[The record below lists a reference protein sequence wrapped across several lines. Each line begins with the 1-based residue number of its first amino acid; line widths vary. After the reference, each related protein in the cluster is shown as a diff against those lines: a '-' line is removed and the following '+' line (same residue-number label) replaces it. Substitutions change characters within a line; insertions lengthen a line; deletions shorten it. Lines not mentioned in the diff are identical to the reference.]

1 MENSQGFIGVRI
13 GEKAKGRLDQEA
25 KARGV
30 SLNAHVKQILSGEV
44 PKEDDQEFTL
54 NRQTRN
60 GWKGIV
66 SQLED
71 LERDKARLKEAVAEE
86 SGFFSKAPYSL
97 RLSLKACKR
106 AIADLQEELE
116 AKLPTEDVEAVKGLK
131 LDKWGDPIESDDKW
145 KQ

>member
-13 GEKAKGRLDQEA
+13 GEKAKGRLDREA

-30 SLNAHVKQILSGEV
+30 SLNAHVKQILGGEV
-44 PKEDDQEFTL
+44 PKEDDQEVAL
-54 NRQTRN
+54 NRQARN
-60 GWKGIV
+60 GWKEIV

-71 LERDKARLKEAVAEE
+71 LERDKARLQGAVEE
-86 SGFFSKAPYSL
+86 ETGFFSKAPYSL

-116 AKLPTEDVEAVKGLK
+116 AQLPPGDVAAVKESK
-131 LDKWGDPIESDDKW
+131 RDKWGDPIEE
-145 KQ
+145 